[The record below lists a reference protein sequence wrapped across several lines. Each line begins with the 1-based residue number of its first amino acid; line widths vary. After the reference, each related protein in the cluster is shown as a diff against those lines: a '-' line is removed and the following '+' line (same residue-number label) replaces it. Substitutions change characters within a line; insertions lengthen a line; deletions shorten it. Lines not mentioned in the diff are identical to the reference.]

1 MQNTTPNAKHP
12 SQQAPQKAAQQ
23 ASQEPQQNA
32 PQDTLHVVAC
42 IDGSRAA
49 PAVCDYAAWAS
60 KYMDSPLT
68 LLHVLDEER
77 YPSEPDL
84 AGNIGLGSREHLLDE
99 LAELDRKRSK
109 LALEHGNHMLENAEQ
124 RVKKAGI
131 NDIKKRQRHGDLTE
145 SLLAIQ
151 QETRLL
157 VMGLY
162 GESSSDRDLHIGRQ
176 LETVIRSMSRPILL
190 VPDNFSAPQSAM
202 LAFDGSATAFR
213 GVEHLAASEVLRG
226 MPLHLVMVGEESPEA
241 MVQLRKAEAMLA
253 PLEAE
258 ITLAIRSG
266 EVEPVLHRYQDE
278 HNIDLLVM
286 GAYGHSKIRRFLLG
300 STTTNML
307 KTAKKPLVIL
317 R

>member
-1 MQNTTPNAKHP
+1 MQDTTENP
-12 SQQAPQKAAQQ
+12 QA
-23 ASQEPQQNA
+23 N

-42 IDGSRAA
+42 VDGSGAA

-60 KYMDSPLT
+60 KHMDSPLT

-99 LAELDRKRSK
+99 LALLDRKRAK
-109 LALEHGNHMLENAEQ
+109 LALEHGNHMLDEAAQ
-124 RVKKAGI
+124 RIQAAGI
-131 NDIKKRQRHGDLTE
+131 SEIKKRQRHGDLTE
-145 SLLAIQ
+145 SLLGM
-151 QETRLL
+151 QEQIRLL
-157 VMGLY
+157 VMGLH
-162 GESSSDRDLHIGRQ
+162 GESSSDGEQHIGSQ

-190 VPDNFSAPQSAM
+190 VPNEFSTPKSAM

-213 GVEHLAASEVLRG
+213 GVEHLAASPVLKG
-226 MPLHLVMVGEESPEA
+226 MPLHLVMVGNETPEA
-241 MVQLRKAEAMLA
+241 MDQLRRAEAMLA
-253 PLEAE
+253 PLESD

-266 EVEPVLHRYQDE
+266 DVESVLRGYQDE
-278 HNIDLLVM
+278 LNIDILVM

-300 STTTNML
+300 STTTSML
-307 KTAKKPLVIL
+307 TSAKKPLVIL

>member
-1 MQNTTPNAKHP
+1 MQDTTGN
-12 SQQAPQKAAQQ
+12 PQT
-23 ASQEPQQNA
+23 N

-60 KYMDSPLT
+60 KHMDSPLT

-99 LAELDRKRSK
+99 LAQLDRKRAK
-109 LALEHGNHMLENAEQ
+109 LALEHGSHMLDEAALRLQE
-124 RVKKAGI
+124 AGVSEI
-131 NDIKKRQRHGDLTE
+131 RKRQRHGDLTE
-145 SLLAIQ
+145 SLLAM
-151 QETRLL
+151 QEQIRLL
-157 VMGLY
+157 VMGLH
-162 GESSSDRDLHIGRQ
+162 GEGSSDREQHIGSQ

-190 VPDNFSAPQSAM
+190 VPNEFSTPQSAM
-202 LAFDGSATAFR
+202 LAFDGSVTAFR
-213 GVEHLAASEVLRG
+213 GVEHLAASSVLKG
-226 MPLHLVMVGEESPEA
+226 MPLHLVMVGTETPEA
-241 MVQLRKAEAMLA
+241 MAQLRKAEAMLA
-253 PLEAE
+253 PLESE

-266 EVEPVLHRYQDE
+266 EVEPVLHGYQDE
-278 HNIDLLVM
+278 FDIDILVM

-300 STTTNML
+300 STTTSML
-307 KTAKKPLVIL
+307 TSAKKPLVIL